1 MDNRTVFEKMRNK
14 RIPDYYDGM
23 YKDGYAPWEI
33 VEAAHNSIIQEA
45 EARKAE
51 AEEAAPMN
59 VRFKVEVKNK

>member
-14 RIPDYYDGM
+14 RIPPYYDGM

-45 EARKAE
+45 EARRAE
-51 AEEAAPMN
+51 AEEADPMN
-59 VRFKVEVKNK
+59 VHFQVEVKNK